1 MHFKPVTQKYIFD
14 RSDLTREFP
23 LYLQTPIATWIQSVL
38 RNASIWS
45 GASYRAISSEF
56 LNDLDLLLREPV
68 PFPRDHR
75 EFLSFVMSDSD
86 RIINVVALCLQNYAR
101 PPEAFNMERILS
113 TGGSAYAVMLNAGE
127 LQSYDRGVADIVER
141 VPEAVREGSKEVLD
155 ANSLIREA
163 WHSCYS
169 RNPDYAKTV
178 GKCVDALE
186 GVFKVNYFPKDPRP
200 TLGKF
205 LNDFAANPT
214 KLSFQGDTLLN
225 PKSILTEMAQQFT
238 PIRGH
243 HTSGT
248 GRVPSKEE
256 AVFVLHYTIFVLQ
269 IHT

>member
-1 MHFKPVTQKYIFD
+1 MRFKPVTPKYVFD
-14 RSDLTREFP
+14 GSDLIREFP
-23 LYLQTPIATWIQSVL
+23 AHLQTPISTWIRSVL
-38 RNASIWS
+38 ENV
-45 GASYRAISSEF
+45 GMSSWGNVDEDF
-56 LNDLDLLLREPV
+56 LNNLDLLLREPE

-75 EFLSFVMSDSD
+75 YFFSFVMADPD
-86 RIINVVALCLQNYAR
+86 RTINVIALCLQNYAN
-101 PPEAFNMERILS
+101 PYEANQMEYILS

-127 LQSYDRGVADIVER
+127 LHSYDRGIADIVER

-178 GKCVDALE
+178 SKCVDALE
-186 GVFKVNYFPKDPRP
+186 GVFKSKYFPKDSTP

-205 LNDFAANPT
+205 LNDFAKNPA
-214 KLSFQGDTLLN
+214 KLSFQGDTLLK
-225 PKSILTEMAQQFT
+225 PKSMLTELAQQFT

-248 GRVPSKEE
+248 GRTPTKEE
-256 AVFVLHYTIFVLQ
+256 AVFVLHYAIFILQ
-269 IHT
+269 VHT

>member
-1 MHFKPVTQKYIFD
+1 MRFKPVTPKYVFD
-14 RSDLTREFP
+14 GSDLVREFP
-23 LYLQTPIATWIQSVL
+23 AHLQTPVATWIHSVL
-38 RNASIWS
+38 HDGGIWS
-45 GASYRAISSEF
+45 GNSYRAIDEAF
-56 LNDLDLLLREPV
+56 LNNLDLLLREST

-75 EFLSFVMSDSD
+75 DFLDFVMADPD
-86 RIINVVALCLQNYAR
+86 RTINVIALCLQNYASSHR
-101 PPEAFNMERILS
+101 ARQMEHILS
-113 TGGSAYAVMLNAGE
+113 TGGSAYAVMLDAGE
-127 LQSYDRGVADIVER
+127 LHGYEMGVADIVER

-155 ANSLIREA
+155 ANSLIRDA

-178 GKCVDALE
+178 SKCVDALE
-186 GVFKVNYFPKDPRP
+186 GVFKTNYFPKDPKP

-205 LNDFAANPT
+205 LNDFAAHPT

-225 PKSILTEMAQQFT
+225 PKSMLTEMAQQFT

-248 GRVPSKEE
+248 GRAPTKEE